1 MTSLS
6 EEIFPLCSFWSGLTR
21 WISHEMRMHH
31 AYLYTPYSSMAVT
44 ISLLEN
50 MIRVHP

>member
-21 WISHEMRMHH
+21 WISHEMRTQHEYKH
-31 AYLYTPYSSMAVT
+31 YSIKAVAIYARNT
-44 ISLLEN
+44 F
-50 MIRVHP
+50 RGPP